1 MAIIDM
7 GDLEQAVILE
17 AQNHETTEADKDL
30 QTELLDWNDWRVANE
45 AIQEDD
51 DIQKCVQYYYASSD
65 TDVRTD
71 GLESLLNDSDKM
83 DESTEDTLSEHVNAS
98 ETSDTREKYV
108 TPVSPPSAS
117 DKMDETTEDEDTLSE
132 YFSKFMEDDSDKM
145 DETAED
151 TLSEYSNTSDTSET
165 YMTPVSLP
173 FSLDDC
179 KFTEDDN
186 ASDKMDETTKDILSE
201 TIQMTLSDCIQDFS
215 TSERQL

>member
-30 QTELLDWNDWRVANE
+30 ETELLDWNEWREANK

-51 DIQKCVQYYYASSD
+51 DIQKCVQFYYASAN

-71 GLESLLNDSDKM
+71 GLESLLNESDKM
-83 DESTEDTLSEHVNAS
+83 DEDTLSEHVDAS
-98 ETSDTREKYV
+98 ETSEEGD
-108 TPVSPPSAS
+108 SAS
-117 DKMDETTEDEDTLSE
+117 DKMDETTEDEDTP
-132 YFSKFMEDDSDKM
+132 
-145 DETAED
+145 
-151 TLSEYSNTSDTSET
+151 SEYSNTSDTSEA

-179 KFTEDDN
+179 KFTENDN
-186 ASDKMDETTKDILSE
+186 GSDKMDETTEDILSE
-201 TIQMTLSDCIQDFS
+201 TIQITLSDCIQDFI

>member
-30 QTELLDWNDWRVANE
+30 ETELLDWNEWREANK

-51 DIQKCVQYYYASSD
+51 DIQKYVQFYYASAN

-71 GLESLLNDSDKM
+71 GLESLLNESDKM

-98 ETSDTREKYV
+98 ETSEEG
-108 TPVSPPSAS
+108 AS
-117 DKMDETTEDEDTLSE
+117 DKMDETTEDEDTP
-132 YFSKFMEDDSDKM
+132 
-145 DETAED
+145 
-151 TLSEYSNTSDTSET
+151 SEYSNTSDTSEA

-186 ASDKMDETTKDILSE
+186 GSDKMDETTEDILSE
-201 TIQMTLSDCIQDFS
+201 TIQITLSDCIQDFI